1 MVLGSYSIMQKLTD
15 VLNMGGYAVYVWPA
29 FGLAFLVMLAMALAG
44 IHSLR
49 RARAALAHMQDAN
62 ET

>member
-1 MVLGSYSIMQKLTD
+1 MQKLTD